1 MNRIS
6 DPKQTGKIDL
16 AKFILRFETAD
27 LRKMR
32 LNKVLDKVATAF
44 FVSNFSMKK
53 AFEHFD
59 IDGDGKISRE
69 EFRNVFASLHLNLKL
84 NEIDEIFKMIA
95 T

>member
-1 MNRIS
+1 MSRIA

-16 AKFILRFETAD
+16 TKFILRFETLD
-27 LRKMR
+27 
-32 LNKVLDKVATAF
+32 KVLDKVATAF

>member
-1 MNRIS
+1 
-6 DPKQTGKIDL
+6 
-16 AKFILRFETAD
+16 
-27 LRKMR
+27 
-32 LNKVLDKVATAF
+32 
-44 FVSNFSMKK
+44 MKK

-84 NEIDEIFKMIA
+84 NEIHEIFKMIA